1 MTKTARRSVRVL
13 GLVWVGL
20 LAFGCNTTPERPP
33 PPPLPRAEPSPPPPP
48 QSTTPR
54 TEPVA
59 QDIASPAAATD
70 VEPTYAPPSAN
81 AAEVEF
87 EEIPV
92 DDNGNPLPAAP
103 AAAALPASSQEAE
116 TSGASGARAAGG
128 GGGNMPLAR
137 MNDVIEA
144 RERGAASGAA
154 LSPAESTANPDL
166 VGPRM
171 AVGTLTTAEQIA
183 ATDAELDAGLAAF
196 DERMRR
202 ARAAAE
208 AERRLSGGGA
218 PAGSVDGRG
227 QRSVAPAEAGA
238 GGAAATGTGLGN
250 TPDLSGT
257 ATGTPTARV
266 AGTPSGLPDGRDDD
280 IVARQLR
287 EAAQRESD
295 PVLQAKLWDEY
306 RKYKAGL

>member
-1 MTKTARRSVRVL
+1 MTTFAGRSVRIL
-13 GLVWVGL
+13 GLIGL
-20 LAFGCNTTPERPP
+20 GMLASACNTTPERPP
-33 PPPLPRAEPSPPPPP
+33 PPPQPRVEPSPPPP
-48 QSTTPR
+48 QSSAPR

-59 QDIASPAAATD
+59 QDTAEPAAEMAD
-70 VEPTYAPPSAN
+70 EAAYAAPSEN

-87 EEIPV
+87 EEVAV
-92 DDNGNPLPAAP
+92 DENGNPLPATP
-103 AAAALPASSQEAE
+103 AAAAQASPARDTE
-116 TSGASGARAAGG
+116 TSNLPGARTAGG

-144 RERGAASGAA
+144 RERESASGAA
-154 LSPAESTANPDL
+154 LSPAESAANPDL

-171 AVGTLTTAEQIA
+171 AVGALTTAEQIA
-183 ATDAELDAGLAAF
+183 ATDAELEASLAAF
-196 DERMRR
+196 DERLRR

-208 AERRLSGGGA
+208 AERKLSGGGA
-218 PAGSVDGRG
+218 PEGSVDGRG
-227 QRSVAPAEAGA
+227 QLSTAPPAMGA

-257 ATGTPTARV
+257 TTGTPTVRAP
-266 AGTPSGLPDGRDDD
+266 GTPSELPDERDDD

-295 PVLQAKLWDEY
+295 PLLQAKLWDEY